1 MPLSLKNQHILVC
14 RQYGKSYHSA
24 LASNH
29 PYPPG
34 FSQDVVAG
42 GPSHLC
48 KQLVFCRQV
57 RLVHQLHAELVRV
70 VEETAAVVQDV
81 CHQGDRWNHAPEA
94 EPRINVDNVTS
105 NPHQQLWQL
114 PYTVMVQWT
123 TLRDTRLYSIQ
134 ALPMLQSCAWLS
146 RLRAW

>member
-114 PYTVMVQWT
+114 PYNGPMDDTERHTLVQYAGIANVTVVC
-123 TLRDTRLYSIQ
+123 LVVK
-134 ALPMLQSCAWLS
+134 A
-146 RLRAW
+146 